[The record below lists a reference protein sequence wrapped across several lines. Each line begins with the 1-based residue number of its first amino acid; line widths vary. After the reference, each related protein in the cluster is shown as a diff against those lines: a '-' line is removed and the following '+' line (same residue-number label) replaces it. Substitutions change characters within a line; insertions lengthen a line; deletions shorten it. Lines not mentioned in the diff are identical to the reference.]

1 MITFISVVLCG
12 MGLFWFIVLNVFL
25 FGRVMDRME
34 DGARAR
40 AKKLIEEKF
49 PSGPTTM
56 SNDGKNIVINAK
68 WLLGQSPTR
77 MKYLIEHEQMHL
89 RRAGLT
95 NPEQLWTAEEWSK
108 EQDRKRGLEDAA
120 TQLKEY
126 NDVD

>member
-40 AKKLIEEKF
+40 AKELIEEKF

-68 WLLGQSPTR
+68 WLLGQSPDR
-77 MKYLIEHEQMHL
+77 MKYLIEHEQMYL
-89 RRAGLT
+89 RQAGL
-95 NPEQLWTAEEWSK
+95 PKLKQSAQEWFK
-108 EQDRKRGLEDAA
+108 EQDRQRGLEDAA

-126 NDVD
+126 YDVD

>member
-1 MITFISVVLCG
+1 MITLISVVLCA

-40 AKKLIEEKF
+40 AKELIEEKF

-68 WLLGQSPTR
+68 WLLGQSPDR
-77 MKYLIEHEQMHL
+77 MKYLIEHEQMYL
-89 RRAGLT
+89 RQAGL
-95 NPEQLWTAEEWSK
+95 PKLKQSAQEWFK
-108 EQDRKRGLEDAA
+108 EQDRQRGLEDAA

-126 NDVD
+126 YDVD

>member
-1 MITFISVVLCG
+1 MITFISVVLFA

>member
-34 DGARAR
+34 GGARAR

>member
-1 MITFISVVLCG
+1 MITLISVVLCA

-40 AKKLIEEKF
+40 AKELIEEKF

-68 WLLGQSPTR
+68 WLLGQSPDR
-77 MKYLIEHEQMHL
+77 MKYLIEHEQMYL
-89 RRAGLT
+89 RQAGIT
-95 NPEQLWTAEEWSK
+95 NPKQSTQEWSK
-108 EQDRKRGLEDAA
+108 EQDRQRGLEDAA

-126 NDVD
+126 YDVD

>member
-1 MITFISVVLCG
+1 MMTFISVVLCG

-40 AKKLIEEKF
+40 AKELIEEKF

-68 WLLGQSPTR
+68 WLLGQSPDR

-95 NPEQLWTAEEWSK
+95 NPEQSTQEWFK
-108 EQDRKRGLEDAA
+108 EQHRQRGLEDAA

-126 NDVD
+126 YDVD

>member
-1 MITFISVVLCG
+1 MMTFISVVLCG

-40 AKKLIEEKF
+40 AKELIEEKF

-68 WLLGQSPTR
+68 WLLGQSPDR
-77 MKYLIEHEQMHL
+77 MKYLIEHEQMYL
-89 RRAGLT
+89 RQAGIT
-95 NPEQLWTAEEWSK
+95 NP
-108 EQDRKRGLEDAA
+108 
-120 TQLKEY
+120 KEY
-126 NDVD
+126 YAID